1 MKIKKGDMVKV
12 LAGKDRNKTGK
23 VVQVLV
29 GKNNTAFV
37 VVEGVNKLSKH
48 MRSRRSEDKGQ
59 TIELPAPMPASR
71 VMIIDP
77 KTNKPTRVNYRV
89 DGKTK
94 IRVGRK
100 SGEALS

>member
-29 GKNNTAFV
+29 GKNSVAYV
-37 VVEGVNKLSKH
+37 VVEGVNKLKKH
-48 MRSRRSEDKGQ
+48 MRSRGSENKGQ

-71 VMIIDP
+71 VMIIDS
-77 KTNKPTRVNYRV
+77 KTNKPTRVNYRI

-94 IRVGRK
+94 TRVGRK
-100 SGEALS
+100 SGEALT

>member
-29 GKNNTAFV
+29 GKNNLAYV
-37 VVEGVNKLSKH
+37 VVEGVNKLNKH
-48 MRSRRSEDKGQ
+48 MRSRRNEDKGQ
-59 TIELPAPMPASR
+59 KIELPAPMPASK
-71 VMIIDP
+71 VMVLDS
-77 KTNKPTRVNYRV
+77 KSNKPTRVNYRL

-94 IRVGRK
+94 VRIGKK